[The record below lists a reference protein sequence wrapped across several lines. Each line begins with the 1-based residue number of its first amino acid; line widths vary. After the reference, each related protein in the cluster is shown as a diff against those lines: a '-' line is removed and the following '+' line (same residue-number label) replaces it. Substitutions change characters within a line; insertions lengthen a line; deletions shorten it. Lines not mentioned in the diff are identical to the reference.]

1 MQTPT
6 RSFARSN
13 FGKGLHP
20 ANGAFDIAQQST
32 GKFAIVNS
40 QPEYI
45 KQVAEASLKRLKT
58 EFSNKIYFPIAGP
71 SLRGCVFGVFGMYF
85 DACGE

>member
-1 MQTPT
+1 MPTPI

-45 KQVAEASLKRLKT
+45 KQVAEASLTNTPTELVVRDNTPVPDATARFIRLRVAT
-58 EFSNKIYFPIAGP
+58 Q
-71 SLRGCVFGVFGMYF
+71 
-85 DACGE
+85 